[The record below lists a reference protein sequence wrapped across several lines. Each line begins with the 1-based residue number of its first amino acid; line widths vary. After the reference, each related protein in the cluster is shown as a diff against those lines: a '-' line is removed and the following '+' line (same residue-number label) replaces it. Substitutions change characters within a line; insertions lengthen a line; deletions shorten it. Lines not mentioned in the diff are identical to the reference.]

1 MRRFI
6 WLFALIVVRFT
17 AVWGQT
23 TSQPEAL
30 PSPAHRPDRAD
41 QQITLNVQVMDRFG
55 AAARGLQRQD
65 FTLLDDKAQ
74 QNILSFQ
81 EVNGEPGSEVEIVL
95 VIDAVNAS
103 FQNVFNERTAI
114 KKFLL
119 RDDAKLPQPLSLV
132 LFSPTGTKIQKTLS
146 RDGNAVAALL
156 DQYETGLRP
165 VDLARGP
172 YGAQER
178 FNQSLNAFASLVEYE
193 ASRPARKLMI
203 WFSPGWPLL
212 SGPDVQPSSETQR
225 RLFHSI
231 VSFSTHLRQANITL
245 YSIDP
250 FGVPD
255 AGTLRINYYEQFLK
269 GVSSPS
275 GALPGNLSLDVMAI
289 QSGGRVLNSSNDLA
303 RQIADCIADAG
314 TYYVLSFNSRL
325 AHGEQEYHPL
335 TITVDK
341 PGLRVRTRTAYY
353 AQP

>member
-1 MRRFI
+1 M
-6 WLFALIVVRFT
+6 LALIVVRFT
-17 AVWGQT
+17 AVWGQST
-23 TSQPEAL
+23 FQPEAL
-30 PSPAHRPDRAD
+30 PSPAHRLGHAD
-41 QQITLNVQVMDRFG
+41 QQVTLNLQVTDRSG
-55 AAARGLQRQD
+55 AAVRGLQQQD
-65 FTLLDDKAQ
+65 FTLLDDNKQ
-74 QNILSFQ
+74 QNILSFH
-81 EVNGEPGSEVEIVL
+81 EVHGEPGSEIEVVL
-95 VIDAVNAS
+95 VIDAVNSS

-132 LFSPTGTKIQKTLS
+132 LFSPAGTKIQKTLS

-165 VDLARGP
+165 VDLAKGP

-178 FNQSLNAFASLVEYE
+178 FNQSLNALASLVEYE

-203 WFSPGWPLL
+203 WLSPGWPEL
-212 SGPDVQPSSETQR
+212 SEPDIQPSSETQR
-225 RLFHSI
+225 QLFHSI

-275 GALPGNLSLDVMAI
+275 RALPGNLSLDVMAI

-303 RQIADCIADAG
+303 RQIADCIADAE
-314 TYYVLSFNSRL
+314 TYYVLSFNSRPE
-325 AHGEQEYHPL
+325 HGDEEYRPL